1 MLTLPLFGFCFEGSF
16 RQSKKGYE
24 EVHVPAQKQPPF
36 EENEHLI
43 PISSLPDWAQPAFEG
58 IKELNRI
65 QSRLY
70 KAAFEGSDNIL
81 LCAPTGSGKT
91 NVAMLAILHEIGLNM
106 DKTTKQVH
114 LDDFKIIYIAPMKSL
129 VQEMVHNFGTRLKS
143 YGITVRELTGDQS
156 LTKKQISETQVIVT
170 TPEKW
175 DIITRKSGER
185 AYTQLVR
192 LLIIDEIHLL
202 HDDRGPVLESI
213 IARTIRQ
220 IESTQEMIRLVGLSA
235 TLPNYEDVAR
245 LLRVKPENLFPF
257 ANSYRPIPLE
267 QTFIGIITLLLS
279 SSSLLFPS
287 PLSFSFTLHTHF
299 HSLILSFPCTLLIS
313 FCCNFA
319 VQVSL

>member
-1 MLTLPLFGFCFEGSF
+1 MLFEGSF
-16 RQSKKGYE
+16 RQTKKGYE
-24 EVHVPAQKQPPF
+24 EVHVPALKQPPF
-36 EENEHLI
+36 DDNEHLI
-43 PISSLPDWAQPAFEG
+43 PISSLPEWAQPAFEG
-58 IKELNRI
+58 VKELNRI

-70 KAAFEGSDNIL
+70 KAAFEGADNIL

-91 NVAMLAILHEIGLNM
+91 NVAMLAMLHEIGLNM
-106 DKTTKQVH
+106 DTTTKTVN
-114 LDDFKIIYIAPMKSL
+114 LDAFKIIYIAPMKSL

-156 LTKKQISETQVIVT
+156 LTKRQISETQIIVT

-213 IARTIRQ
+213 VARTIRQ
-220 IESTQEMIRLVGLSA
+220 IESTQKMIRIVGLSA

-245 LLRVKPENLFPF
+245 FLRVRPENLFAF
-257 ANSYRPIPLE
+257 ANSFRPVPLE
-267 QTFIGIITLLLS
+267 QTFIGLFLIF
-279 SSSLLFPS
+279 LLF
-287 PLSFSFTLHTHF
+287 LSWECFLKFWVVCRTHCEETIQTLP
-299 HSLILSFPCTLLIS
+299 IDE
-313 FCCNFA
+313 
-319 VQVSL
+319 